1 MDYNDK
7 KNILFSYK
15 LFLLVT
21 IKIHFYN
28 KIDSQSNFSQKTVN
42 DCIIFNLLPL
52 FLKLVIKI
60 EKTTYRMK
68 RINLTSLALLTALS
82 VCLSAN
88 AQTVAS
94 YTGKKGKLSEPELQ
108 RWSHLDLAKDSV
120 PGMSVD
126 KAYAELLKGK
136 KGVKV
141 IVGIVDSGVD
151 IDHEDLK
158 SVIWTN
164 KKEIAGNGK
173 DDDKNGFIDD
183 IHGWNFLGDVVHE
196 TLEMTRII
204 KKADDGS
211 AAYKS
216 ALAAYDKKYDEAL
229 KGKELVDFLM
239 ENDKA
244 IQTYLKKES
253 YTIEDLNGIVTTD
266 PNLNRSKMVGI
277 QLITNSGPN
286 FRSEIKE
293 YSDQIYNDLN
303 YNLNKE
309 FDGRKAVGDNPEDI
323 KSTKYGNNIVYG
335 PDKEEALHGTHVAGI
350 IAQVRGNGIGG
361 DGVADN
367 VEIMA
372 VRAVPDGDEYDK
384 DIALAIRYAVDNG
397 AKVINGSFG
406 KSYSPHKQW
415 VYDAIKYAEKKDV
428 LFVHAAGND
437 GDNID
442 LPEHANYPNDSEDNT
457 KEFASNVLTVGA
469 LNNQY
474 GSNVI
479 APFSNYGTFNV
490 DVFAPGDEIYA
501 TIPNN
506 KYKYLQGT
514 SMASPNAAGVAAL
527 IRSYYPKLSAKQVKQ
542 ILMDSGTPLPADVVL
557 GENPNPNTEPVAVP
571 SSKSSKSA
579 KMVNAYNALLMAEK
593 MSKK

>member
-1 MDYNDK
+1 M
-7 KNILFSYK
+7 
-15 LFLLVT
+15 
-21 IKIHFYN
+21 KI
-28 KIDSQSNFSQKTVN
+28 
-42 DCIIFNLLPL
+42 
-52 FLKLVIKI
+52 
-60 EKTTYRMK
+60 
-68 RINLTSLALLTALS
+68 INLPSLALFTFLT
-82 VCLSAN
+82 VCFSAN
-88 AQTVAS
+88 AQSVTS
-94 YTGKKGKLSEPELQ
+94 YTAKKGKLSEPELQ

-126 KAYAELLKGK
+126 KAYAKLLKGK

-151 IDHEDLK
+151 IEHEDLK
-158 SVIWTN
+158 SVVWTN
-164 KKEIAGNGK
+164 KKEIAGNGI
-173 DDDKNGFIDD
+173 DDDKNGYIDD
-183 IHGWNFLGDVVHE
+183 IHGWNFLGDAVHE
-196 TLEMTRII
+196 NLEMTRII
-204 KKADDGS
+204 KKGDDGS
-211 AAYKS
+211 EMYKS
-216 ALAAYDKKYDEAL
+216 ALAAYDKKYKKAL
-229 KGKELVDFLM
+229 EDKELVDFLI

-244 IQTYLKKES
+244 IQSNLNKEN
-253 YTIEDLNGIVTTD
+253 YTIEDLNGIVTINR
-266 PNLNRSKMVGI
+266 NLERSKMVMI
-277 QLITNSGPN
+277 SVLTDSGPD
-286 FRSEIKE
+286 FRADIEEFRKQVYGE
-293 YSDQIYNDLN
+293 LE
-303 YNLNKE
+303 YNLNKD
-309 FDGRKAVGDNPEDI
+309 FDGRKTVGDNPDDI
-323 KSTKYGNNIVYG
+323 KNTKYGNNTVYG

-350 IAQVRGNGIGG
+350 IAQVRGNNIGG

-415 VYDAIKYAEKKDV
+415 VFDAIKYAEKKDV

-437 GDNID
+437 GENID
-442 LPEHANYPNDSEDNT
+442 LNENANFPNDSNDNK
-457 KEFASNVLTVGA
+457 KEFASNVLTIGA
-469 LNNQY
+469 LNNKY
-474 GSNVI
+474 GYDVI
-479 APFSNYGTFNV
+479 ASFSNYGSFNV

-542 ILMDSGTPLPADVVL
+542 ILMDSGTPLPAKVHL
-557 GENPNPNTEPVAVP
+557 GEKQDINAKSDET
-571 SSKSSKSA
+571 SKSG
-579 KMVNAYNALLMAEK
+579 KMINAYNALLMAEK